1 MPENSGSPKKN
12 HNAVAHEFVQGAAVF
27 VAERGHLVEVVLR
40 EIGAQLHVDLFAA
53 DFRVD
58 FDEGAGRSGDLCD
71 FLKLC
76 VKLLGVIR
84 HQVGHAQFGFVFD
97 PLPNRED
104 IECHNRQIGQY
115 DGDADEHY

>member
-1 MPENSGSPKKN
+1 MCTHCTCVLHRAREFRVAEKP
-12 HNAVAHEFVQGAAVF
+12 HDAVAHEFVQGVAVF
-27 VAERGHLVEVVLR
+27 VADRGHLVEVVLC
-40 EIGAQLHVDLFAA
+40 EIGVQLRVDLFAA

-84 HQVGHAQFGFVFD
+84 H
-97 PLPNRED
+97 
-104 IECHNRQIGQY
+104 
-115 DGDADEHY
+115 